1 MRSGIGARLRAGR
14 EKMGLTL
21 LQVAEKLHVD
31 PKALE
36 AVEAERFGE
45 FAAPVYVKGH
55 LKRYSELVGENT
67 QELLDL
73 YSAAIKPV
81 LPDLTQLPK
90 ASQHTTDPRKL
101 VLPSLVVLIAF
112 ALVGTVWWVLQNV
125 GKLNPPVTP
134 QAVQTTSD
142 ESTTPVPNDAP
153 GATDVLP
160 PATTGPES
168 TASANGAAPRG
179 ARTGAAVGGAAVGP
193 NGAGVGP
200 DGAAVGPN
208 DAAVASTRGTRSSAA
223 QPVRAGQTPAPAQST
238 ASNSGTA
245 QPQSPPVAGTG
256 RGSGTRAGTT
266 AGAASSTQITKA
278 TKLAATTP
286 PATPEPEQPTR
297 LKSIDVTLK
306 FASDSWAEVY
316 DANGQRLFYDIGSA
330 NSSHAV
336 TGTPPLR
343 VVLGNAP
350 GVSVNINGR
359 PAKVPA
365 SAVQNDSAQVTINRS
380 GRIVRARPD
389 EAASAASKPNGE

>member
-1 MRSGIGARLRAGR
+1 
-14 EKMGLTL
+14 L

-31 PKALE
+31 PSVVEKL
-36 AVEAERFGE
+36 EAERFGE
-45 FAAPVYVKGH
+45 FDAPVYVKGH
-55 LKRYSELVGENT
+55 IKRYSELVSENT
-67 QELLDL
+67 QELLDA

-90 ASQHTTDPRKL
+90 ASQHATDPRKL

-142 ESTTPVPNDAP
+142 ESTTPVPNEAP

-160 PATTGPES
+160 PAPTAPES
-168 TASANGAAPRG
+168 AAGTNEAASSGARPGAAAGPNG
-179 ARTGAAVGGAAVGP
+179 TAVGP
-193 NGAGVGP
+193 NAT
-200 DGAAVGPN
+200 AVG
-208 DAAVASTRGTRSSAA
+208 STRGAPSSAA
-223 QPVRAGQTPAPAQST
+223 QSVRSGQTSAPAQST
-238 ASNSGTA
+238 ASNVGTA
-245 QPQSPPVAGTG
+245 QPQSPQIAGAG

-266 AGAASSTQITKA
+266 AGAASSTQITKT

-286 PATPEPEQPTR
+286 TEPPDQPAR
-297 LKSIDVTLK
+297 LKPIDVTLK

-316 DANGQRLFYDIGSA
+316 DADGQRLFYDIGSA

-343 VVLGNAP
+343 IVLGNAP

-365 SAVQNDSAQVTINRS
+365 SAVQNDSAQFTINRS

>member
-1 MRSGIGARLRAGR
+1 MSATPPSEFRTGIGARLKAGR
-14 EKMGLTL
+14 ERLGLTL

-31 PKALE
+31 PVVVEKL
-36 AVEAERFGE
+36 EAERFGE
-45 FAAPVYVKGH
+45 FDAPVYVKGH
-55 LKRYSELVGENT
+55 IKRYSELVGENT
-67 QELLDL
+67 QELLDS
-73 YSAAIKPV
+73 YAAAIKPV

-90 ASQHTTDPRKL
+90 ASQHATDPRKL

-125 GKLNPPVTP
+125 GKLNPPVAP

-142 ESTTPVPNDAP
+142 ENAIPVPNDVP
-153 GATDVLP
+153 GASDVLP
-160 PATTGPES
+160 PATTAPTESTTASSS
-168 TASANGAAPRG
+168 TASRE
-179 ARTGAAVGGAAVGP
+179 R
-193 NGAGVGP
+193 
-200 DGAAVGPN
+200 
-208 DAAVASTRGTRSSAA
+208 RSSAD
-223 QPVRAGQTPAPAQST
+223 QSVRSGQTPVPAQST
-238 ASNSGTA
+238 ASTVGRAPAPTTTPAGRGTA
-245 QPQSPPVAGTG
+245 
-256 RGSGTRAGTT
+256 TRAGTT
-266 AGAASSTQITKA
+266 AGAASSAQITKT

-286 PATPEPEQPTR
+286 TEPPEQPTR

-365 SAVQNDSAQVTINRS
+365 SAVQNDSAQFTINRS
-380 GRIVRARPD
+380 GRIVRARPVQGATPD